1 MKKIVTII
9 PIKFIYKFAFIPILS
24 FLRKQKQKSNF
35 QQVVGLVAR
44 NISTFSVK
52 RAALYFRTM
61 PNSIDFYKATF
72 LHVILIRII
81 VPCLTLEGY
90 KAALAIET

>member
-35 QQVVGLVAR
+35 QQVLVAR

-52 RAALYFRTM
+52 RAALYFRAM
-61 PNSIDFYKATF
+61 PNSIDFYKAIF

>member
-52 RAALYFRTM
+52 RAM
-61 PNSIDFYKATF
+61 PNSIDFYKGVF